1 MFNIF
6 RRAGTFDDGSHIR
19 MTGRDHYSY
28 VSPIGAR
35 YELDVY
41 HSKQGADKTNT
52 VVLSGATDANGKPL
66 EPAARDDVID
76 KFKRY
81 FNKRGESSTFV

>member
-1 MFNIF
+1 M
-6 RRAGTFDDGSHIR
+6 TFDDGSHIR

-28 VSPIGAR
+28 VSPTGAR

-41 HSKQGADKTNT
+41 HSRQGADKTNA
-52 VVLSGATDANGKPL
+52 VVLSGTVDASGKLL
-66 EPAARDDVID
+66 EPATRNDVTD